1 MKDASLPILLV
12 NPPRQLSMALDSVE
26 LQGLSPI
33 ERKTAVSRL
42 ARLLMEAAGTELE
55 ERGDDDH

>member
-26 LQGLSPI
+26 LRGLTPI

-42 ARLLMEAAGTELE
+42 ARLLMEAVGVALE
-55 ERGDDDH
+55 EHRDDEH